1 MIPRIVFA
9 PTLFILASRR
19 VTLRGALTSCELRR
33 VSPCDIRKA
42 VVRNVATPGSCL
54 SFIFCGCVSVSVPR
68 SAGAAE
74 GAVMIVAGMSAP
86 SELCLTGRGG
96 SAQLEACADAVAA
109 ADGKRRC
116 DAASSQHARAFVA
129 AHVM

>member
-1 MIPRIVFA
+1 M
-9 PTLFILASRR
+9 SCEGYRR
-19 VTLRGALTSCELRR
+19 VTFEKLLCEMWRLLAP
-33 VSPCDIRKA
+33 V
-42 VVRNVATPGSCL
+42 CL
-54 SFIFCGCVSVSVPR
+54 SCFCGCVSVSVPR

-116 DAASSQHARAFVA
+116 NAASSQHARAFVA